1 MRSLRDFTNARVELG
16 RVGDSVPTSRLLDF
30 RLAHARARDA
40 VHLPMDTRS
49 LVQEFAGYGWDSLVL
64 ASAAKTRHQY
74 LLRPD
79 LGRVLSTASRN
90 QLVEAALEIPL
101 LFCIADGLSAA
112 ALHRHAG
119 KLLAELRPAGP
130 IILIEQARVAV
141 GDYVGELVKAEVC
154 VLLIGER
161 PGLSSPDS
169 LGAYITYGPR
179 TGRSDAERNCISN
192 IHDQGLSYQ
201 VAARRIEYLVHEARK
216 LKLTG
221 VKLKERAGL
230 LE

>member
-1 MRSLRDFTNARVELG
+1 MKSLREFTNARVELG

-40 VHLPMDTRS
+40 VHLPMDSRS
-49 LVQEFAGYGWDSLVL
+49 LVQEFAAHGWNSLVL
-64 ASAAKTRHQY
+64 ASAARTRHEY

-79 LGRVLSTASRN
+79 LGRVLSTASRS
-90 QLVEAALEIPL
+90 QLIESALEIPL
-101 LFCIADGLSAA
+101 LFCVADGLSAA
-112 ALHRHAG
+112 AIHRHAS

-130 IILIEQARVAV
+130 IILIEQARVAI
-141 GDYVGELVKAEVC
+141 GDCVGELVKADVC
-154 VLLIGER
+154 ILLIGER

-169 LGAYITYGPR
+169 LGVYITYGPR

-201 VAARRIEYLVHEARK
+201 LAAQKIGYLVNESRK

-221 VKLKERAGL
+221 VQLKERAGL